1 MKNERASDRD
11 RRLDA
16 GVGDVIFQPEIL
28 EAEGEKVL
36 HFRVDPH
43 RRQRLGR
50 ARKLLAR
57 LLEMV
62 GVEMRVAQRMDEIAG
77 LQPGHLRHHHRQQRI
92 GRDVR
97 GKRKEFVQSLRGGVG
112 SSVPL
117 DEAALEARVLRG
129 GVPLVA
135 CFHWILQLQR
145 HVLLG
150 NAERALEFAAKAN
163 QYSGRRVSIFSRW
176 ITSLPPCLVGL
187 EACGSAHHWARELI
201 KLGHDARMMPP
212 AYVKPYI
219 RRQKNDAADAAAICE
234 AVTRPSMRFV
244 GVRSLENQA
253 ALMRHK
259 AREMLVSQRTQLLNG
274 LRGHLTE
281 VGVIAAQ
288 GPRHARELA
297 ELIEACD
304 ETIPF
309 EVCEALAPLVVQ
321 LRNLDE
327 AIARLDRTIAKLAQ
341 KDETARRLMSIP
353 GFGPITAS
361 AMAATIQDTSSFAG
375 PREFAAFLGLTPK
388 QNSSGGKPKLG
399 RISKMGNRNLR
410 KLLVVGAHAVLFHR
424 KPHTDPLR
432 MWAKKLIEKKPF
444 KLVAVALANKMAR
457 IAFAILREQDGLS
470 GNSGVRSVG
479 RVRGRGSPRAGR
491 QRNRG

>member
-1 MKNERASDRD
+1 MVVVETTSEGATPVGKPIINLSSVTTVGLDLAKHVFQVHCVDASGRVVVAKAI
-11 RRLDA
+11 RRN
-16 GVGDVIFQPEIL
+16 
-28 EAEGEKVL
+28 
-36 HFRVDPH
+36 
-43 RRQRLGR
+43 
-50 ARKLLAR
+50 KLL
-57 LLEMV
+57 
-62 GVEMRVAQRMDEIAG
+62 
-77 LQPGHLRHHHRQQRI
+77 
-92 GRDVR
+92 
-97 GKRKEFVQSLRGGVG
+97 EF
-112 SSVPL
+112 
-117 DEAALEARVLRG
+117 
-129 GVPLVA
+129 
-135 CFHWILQLQR
+135 
-145 HVLLG
+145 
-150 NAERALEFAAKAN
+150 FA
-163 QYSGRRVSIFSRW
+163 
-176 ITSLPPCLVGL
+176 SLPPCLVGL
-187 EACGSAHHWARELI
+187 EASGSAHHWARELI
-201 KLGHDARMMPP
+201 KLGHEARMMPP

-219 RRQKNDAADAAAICE
+219 RRQKNDASDASAICE

-244 GVRSLENQA
+244 AVRSLENQA

-281 VGVIAAQ
+281 IGVIAAQ

-321 LRNLDE
+321 LRNLDD
-327 AIARLDRTIAKLAQ
+327 AIARLDRTIAKLAL

-361 AMAATIQDTSSFAG
+361 AMAATVQDTSSFAG

-424 KPHTDPLR
+424 KLLR
-432 MWAKKLIEKKPF
+432 CRSPE
-444 KLVAVALANKMAR
+444 AR
-457 IAFAILREQDGLS
+457 AQTERID
-470 GNSGVRSVG
+470 
-479 RVRGRGSPRAGR
+479 AGR
-491 QRNRG
+491 FRDSGKESERARRARPENPDAMARNRGASKTRCRATKDRLLITTSCPKRLRGAHASSDAGSHPAPVPHLDSWLVVISTIASFSVG